1 MSDSSIYWY
10 SHCWCLS
17 TDKLHSAGT
26 TNSYPKTFQ
35 LRERAGNLQATLCCQ
50 IKATWAPGSLLWLC
64 GEKEAAPLLCQAPLT
79 GQLGAPTQGGERK
92 CLDSVPSPR
101 HSWCYPCVG
110 LWGKEQAA
118 AAVLGSCSAPSPA
131 PRPPSPGTCTQR
143 HAGRSARCRL
153 QLGKSLVSPAS
164 AWVMPSPLAGSQRL
178 IMVSGSN
185 FIFKMLLS
193 KI

>member
-1 MSDSSIYWY
+1 M
-10 SHCWCLS
+10 LP
-17 TDKLHSAGT
+17 DK
-26 TNSYPKTFQ
+26 
-35 LRERAGNLQATLCCQ
+35 GNLSPRFAFM
-50 IKATWAPGSLLWLC
+50 ALW
-64 GEKEAAPLLCQAPLT
+64 GKHSSPAAVPSTAD

-101 HSWCYPCVG
+101 HSWCYPRVG

-118 AAVLGSCSAPSPA
+118 VAVLGSCSAPSPA
-131 PRPPSPGTCTQR
+131 PRPPSPGTCIQR

>member
-26 TNSYPKTFQ
+26 TSSYPKTFQ
-35 LRERAGNLQATLCCQ
+35 LHERAGNLQATSCCQ

-64 GEKEAAPLLCQAPLT
+64 GEKEAAPLQ
-79 GQLGAPTQGGERK
+79 QGGEREMPG
-92 CLDSVPSPR
+92 LGAITRTQLVLP
-101 HSWCYPCVG
+101 
-110 LWGKEQAA
+110 LWGKERAA
-118 AAVLGSCSAPSPA
+118 AAVLGSCSALSPA

-143 HAGRSARCRL
+143 HAGCSARCRL